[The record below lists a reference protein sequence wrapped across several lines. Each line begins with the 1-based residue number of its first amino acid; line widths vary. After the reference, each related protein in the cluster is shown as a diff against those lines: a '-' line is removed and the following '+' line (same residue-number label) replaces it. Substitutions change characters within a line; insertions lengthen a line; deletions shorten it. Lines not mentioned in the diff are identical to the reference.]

1 MQSLYGISFELPPT
15 FRDTTTYVFT
25 SKAGPVLKLP
35 IAREAF
41 SPADVEAWLTSTRE
55 SLSSLEGAEL
65 GPTRRYENPEL
76 QIRGFEAAFGSG
88 KARTSRLIVAIQLEN
103 GALLVTP
110 KCRPGF
116 EPVIE
121 HLFRTFRRTPEAPLP
136 SLQPIALGDGKLLY
150 RICEFS
156 FESLSY
162 LEPPSSY
169 SFEEVNGA
177 GRLYCFRGTERPEL
191 EEPSWSARFGLS
203 ADARLTSELDGAGEI
218 KGRENPPLPR
228 PVFTARH
235 WLVNVEDGEASRR
248 LAYAQGFTE
257 VEPIFFHFVLAREG
271 PGDETLALWKALLT
285 GTQRD

>member
-1 MQSLYGISFELPPT
+1 MQSLYGISFEPPPA

-41 SPADVEAWLTSTRE
+41 SPADVEAWLASTRE

-65 GPTRRYENPEL
+65 GPTRRYENPEVE
-76 QIRGFEAAFGSG
+76 IRGFEAAFGSG
-88 KARTSRLIVAIQLEN
+88 KARTSRLIVAIKLEN
-103 GALLVTP
+103 SALLVTP

-136 SLQPIALGDGKLLY
+136 SLQPVALGDGKVLY
-150 RICEFS
+150 RVREFS

-169 SFEEVNGA
+169 SFEEAKGT

-203 ADARLTSELDGAGEI
+203 ADAVLTSELDGAGQL
-218 KGRENPPLPR
+218 KGSDNPPLPA
-228 PVFTARH
+228 PVFAARH
-235 WLVNVEDGEASRR
+235 WLVKAEDNGAHRQ
-248 LAYAQGFTE
+248 LTYAQAFTE
-257 VEPIFFHFVLAREG
+257 IEPIFFHFVLAREG

-285 GTQRD
+285 EARRD